1 MGLAS
6 LAQLHPPNSIN
17 VDVTSVGEGK
27 YGMALTLSPSVFSA
41 NLNSADY
48 KKIVTIKDC
57 KKKSIATIYYDV
69 AYDFFFHLINSVT
82 METNH
87 EYMNTIII

>member
-27 YGMALTLSPSVFSA
+27 YGMALTLSPSA

-57 KKKSIATIYYDV
+57 KKKSIATILYYDV